1 MTPQNQAVLD
11 EIMREVRTYT
21 ITQRRA
27 LLRAMRN
34 HHFATISSR
43 LAVAD
48 ERDSNVA
55 AHFILALTQRNA

>member
-1 MTPQNQAVLD
+1 MKPENQAILD
-11 EIMREVRTYT
+11 EIMQEVRTYT

-34 HHFATISSR
+34 PHFATISSC

-48 ERDSNVA
+48 ERDSGIA
-55 AHFILALTQRNA
+55 AQFIRALTQCKA

>member
-1 MTPQNQAVLD
+1 MKPQNQAILD
-11 EIMREVRTYT
+11 EIMHEVRTYT

-34 HHFATISSR
+34 PRFATISSC

-48 ERDSNVA
+48 ERDSGIA
-55 AHFILALTQRNA
+55 ARFIRALTQCKA

>member
-11 EIMREVRTYT
+11 EIMQEVRTYT
-21 ITQRRA
+21 IIQRRA

-34 HHFATISSR
+34 PRFATISSR